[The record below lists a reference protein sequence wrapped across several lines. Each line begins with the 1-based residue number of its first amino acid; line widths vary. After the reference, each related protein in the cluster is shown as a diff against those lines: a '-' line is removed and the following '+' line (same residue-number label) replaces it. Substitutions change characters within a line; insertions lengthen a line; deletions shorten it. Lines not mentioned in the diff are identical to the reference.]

1 MRYIS
6 ICNMK
11 SLWLSLWAGQQIKE
25 KYQIGCHLKT
35 YIGDNMYIGKPNM
48 KFLCLTLW
56 QGKVCT
62 DDDDDANNDANA
74 NDNRE
79 GMIV

>member
-1 MRYIS
+1 MQYEVSMAVSMGRTT
-6 ICNMK
+6 NQRK
-11 SLWLSLWAGQQIKE
+11 VPNWLPFKNN
-25 KYQIGCHLKT
+25 
-35 YIGDNMYIGKPNM
+35 IGDNMYIGKPNM

-56 QGKVCT
+56 QGKGCT